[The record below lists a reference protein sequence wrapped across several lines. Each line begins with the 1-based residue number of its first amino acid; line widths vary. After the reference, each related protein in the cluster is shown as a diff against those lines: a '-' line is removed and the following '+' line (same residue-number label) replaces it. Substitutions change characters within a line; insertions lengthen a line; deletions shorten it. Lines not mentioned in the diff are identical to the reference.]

1 MIAKAVANNLAE
13 KISEKRGEKIKGYF
27 LNIKGPELLNK
38 YVGETERKIREIFQK
53 ATAKGNE
60 DVPVVVFFDEMDALF
75 RTRGTGLSSDVETT
89 IVPQPLAEIDGVEG
103 LKNVIVIG
111 ASNRQ
116 DLIDPAILR
125 PGRLDVKIKIERPDR
140 GAATDIFQKYL
151 TADVPIAEAEMRGT
165 VGATIEGMITAAVEA
180 MYALSE
186 ENRFLEV
193 TYANGDKEVLYFKD
207 FSSGAMIESIV
218 RRAKKLALKRLIG
231 GGPKGIS
238 TEDLKTAV
246 REEFKE
252 NEDLPNT
259 TNPDDWAK
267 IAGKKGERI
276 VYGKPLMG
284 ESKEEQRSDA
294 RGFEY
299 MEEKEGTSKEES
311 RLINLI
317 LSNGARFY
325 VDHAHP
331 EYSSPE
337 TTNPRDLVIW
347 DRAGERILNLSRQR
361 AEAVSPPEQRILIYK
376 NNTDGKG
383 NSYGTHENYLMDRK
397 VPFARIVQH
406 MMPFFVTRQIFTGAG
421 KVGAENNADPCD
433 YQISQR
439 ADFLETEVGLETMHS
454 RPIINTRDEP
464 HADPEKYRR
473 LHVIVGD
480 ANMAE
485 ISTYLKVGTT
495 AIVLS
500 MVEDDFIDRDLSVD
514 QPVQAF
520 RKVSRDLACRDTV
533 RLKDGRTISAVD
545 HQREFL
551 ALAKRYFKER
561 QQPEPWV
568 ADVMG
573 RWETTLDHLA
583 EDPRQLGREL
593 DWVIKRQLIENYVAK
608 HDLECSYHCEL
619 MTVIQ
624 TL

>member
-1 MIAKAVANNLAE
+1 MAIPKVMG
-13 KISEKRGEKIKGYF
+13 I
-27 LNIKGPELLNK
+27 
-38 YVGETERKIREIFQK
+38 ETEYGITVKNQPDFNPI
-53 ATAKGNE
+53 
-60 DVPVVVFFDEMDALF
+60 
-75 RTRGTGLSSDVETT
+75 LSSLLLINSYETYRSSR
-89 IVPQPLAEIDGVEG
+89 VRWD
-103 LKNVIVIG
+103 
-111 ASNRQ
+111 
-116 DLIDPAILR
+116 
-125 PGRLDVKIKIERPDR
+125 
-140 GAATDIFQKYL
+140 Y
-151 TADVPIAEAEMRGT
+151 EAE
-165 VGATIEGMITAAVEA
+165 
-180 MYALSE
+180 S
-186 ENRFLEV
+186 
-193 TYANGDKEVLYFKD
+193 
-207 FSSGAMIESIV
+207 
-218 RRAKKLALKRLIG
+218 
-231 GGPKGIS
+231 
-238 TEDLKTAV
+238 
-246 REEFKE
+246 
-252 NEDLPNT
+252 
-259 TNPDDWAK
+259 
-267 IAGKKGERI
+267 
-276 VYGKPLMG
+276 PL
-284 ESKEEQRSDA
+284 RDA

-337 TTNPRDLVIW
+337 TTNPRDTVIW

-376 NNTDGKG
+376 NNTDNKG

-406 MMPFFVTRQIFTGAG
+406 MMPFFVTRQVYTGAG
-421 KVGAENNADPCD
+421 KVGYENNAEPCE

-454 RPIINTRDEP
+454 RPIVNTRDEP

-485 ISTYLKVGTT
+485 VSTYLKVGTM

-500 MVEDDFIDRDLSVD
+500 MVEDDFIEKDLSID
-514 QPVQAF
+514 GPVAAF
-520 RKVSRDLACRDTV
+520 RKVSRDLACRDTI

-551 ALAKRYFKER
+551 ALAKRYYKER

-573 RWETTLDHLA
+573 KWEMTLDRLA
-583 EDPRQLGREL
+583 EDPTQLGREL

-608 HDLECSYHCEL
+608 HDLEWNDHRVQMIDLQYHDIRPGKGLYYKLEESDAVDRMCTDDEISKAIYDPPKDTRAYFRGMCL
-619 MTVIQ
+619 QRYSDEIVSASWDSVIFDLKEGPLKKIFMLEPLRGTEAHVRQ
-624 TL
+624 LLTESPTAADLLRNISRPSFGM

>member
-1 MIAKAVANNLAE
+1 M
-13 KISEKRGEKIKGYF
+13 
-27 LNIKGPELLNK
+27 
-38 YVGETERKIREIFQK
+38 
-53 ATAKGNE
+53 
-60 DVPVVVFFDEMDALF
+60 VFFDEMDALF
-75 RTRGTGLSSDVETT
+75 RTRGSGISSDVETT
-89 IVPQPLAEIDGVEG
+89 IVPQLLAEIDGVEH
-103 LKNVIVIG
+103 LRNVIVIG

-125 PGRLDVKIKIERPDR
+125 PGRLDVKIKIERPD
-140 GAATDIFQKYL
+140 GAAAVDIFNKYM
-151 TADVPIAEAEMRGT
+151 TADLPIHEDELRQNGGDVQAPVDRMIAATVEEMYNLG
-165 VGATIEGMITAAVEA
+165 
-180 MYALSE
+180 E

-218 RRAKKLALKRLIG
+218 RRAKKLALKRYIQTG
-231 GGPKGIS
+231 EKGIRI
-238 TEDLKTAV
+238 EDLLNAV

-276 VYGKPLMG
+276 VYVKPLMG
-284 ESKEEQRSDA
+284 ETKEKQRDRRDRSSTPASICRNRTAAGASRPAAPHPPPAVAGCCRRRASHRPRPGLHGASEGDGNRDRVRHHGQESA
-294 RGFEY
+294 RLQPDPVLAPADQLLRDLSVLPHPLGLRGGEPAARRARLRVHA
-299 MEEKEGTSKEES
+299 EDKDVPSKEES

-337 TTNPRDLVIW
+337 TTNPRDCVIW
-347 DRAGERILNLSRQR
+347 DRAGERILDLARTR

-376 NNTDGKG
+376 NNTDSKG

-406 MMPFFVTRQIFTGAG
+406 LMPFFVSRQIYCGAG
-421 KVGAENNADPCD
+421 KVGAENNTEHCD
-433 YQISQR
+433 FQISQR

-480 ANMAE
+480 ANMSE
-485 ISTYLKVGTT
+485 VSTYLKCGTM
-495 AIVLS
+495 AH
-500 MVEDDFIDRDLSVD
+500 R
-514 QPVQAF
+514 A
-520 RKVSRDLACRDTV
+520 A
-533 RLKDGRTISAVD
+533 A
-545 HQREFL
+545 
-551 ALAKRYFKER
+551 
-561 QQPEPWV
+561 
-568 ADVMG
+568 
-573 RWETTLDHLA
+573 
-583 EDPRQLGREL
+583 
-593 DWVIKRQLIENYVAK
+593 
-608 HDLECSYHCEL
+608 
-619 MTVIQ
+619 
-624 TL
+624 

>member
-1 MIAKAVANNLAE
+1 MAIPKVMG
-13 KISEKRGEKIKGYF
+13 I
-27 LNIKGPELLNK
+27 
-38 YVGETERKIREIFQK
+38 ETEYGITVKNQPDFNPI
-53 ATAKGNE
+53 
-60 DVPVVVFFDEMDALF
+60 
-75 RTRGTGLSSDVETT
+75 LSSLLLINSYETYRSSR
-89 IVPQPLAEIDGVEG
+89 VRWD
-103 LKNVIVIG
+103 
-111 ASNRQ
+111 
-116 DLIDPAILR
+116 
-125 PGRLDVKIKIERPDR
+125 
-140 GAATDIFQKYL
+140 Y
-151 TADVPIAEAEMRGT
+151 EAE
-165 VGATIEGMITAAVEA
+165 
-180 MYALSE
+180 S
-186 ENRFLEV
+186 
-193 TYANGDKEVLYFKD
+193 
-207 FSSGAMIESIV
+207 
-218 RRAKKLALKRLIG
+218 
-231 GGPKGIS
+231 
-238 TEDLKTAV
+238 
-246 REEFKE
+246 
-252 NEDLPNT
+252 
-259 TNPDDWAK
+259 
-267 IAGKKGERI
+267 
-276 VYGKPLMG
+276 PL
-284 ESKEEQRSDA
+284 RDA

-337 TTNPRDLVIW
+337 TTNPRDTVIW

-376 NNTDGKG
+376 NNTDSKG

-406 MMPFFVTRQIFTGAG
+406 MMPFFVTRQVYTGAG
-421 KVGAENNADPCD
+421 KVGYENNAEPCE

-454 RPIINTRDEP
+454 RPIVNTRDEP

-480 ANMAE
+480 ANMSE
-485 ISTYLKVGTT
+485 VSTYLKVGTM

-500 MVEDDFIDRDLSVD
+500 MVEDDFIEKDLSID
-514 QPVQAF
+514 GPVAAF

-573 RWETTLDHLA
+573 RWEATLDRLA

-608 HDLECSYHCEL
+608 HDLEWNDHRVQMIDLQYHDIRPGKGLYYKLEESEAVDRMVTDDEISKAIYDPPKDTRAYFRGMCLQRYSDEIVSASWDS
-619 MTVIQ
+619 VIFDLKEGPLKKIFMLEPLRGTEAHVRQ
-624 TL
+624 LLTESPTAADLLRNISRPSFGM